1 MVHRV
6 LVSLLAVA
14 VATAPPAVAQR
25 ADGEAQFNA
34 GLTHL
39 RENRPQLA
47 LDLFK
52 KAVKEDSKNPY
63 FYKGLGLAYARLNQ
77 FPEAIEALRKS
88 IQLNPYYV
96 DVRNDLGTVLVLSG
110 KREEGKAEFLAAF
123 NEPTNPSPEISAR
136 NLGQAYFE
144 ERNFASAANWYRTS
158 LARNKDNPD
167 SLIGLGESLLA
178 LGKPDEAA
186 QVLEPGVK
194 EQPNNNGLLVLLG
207 EAYYRG
213 GKYTQARVKLEEVA
227 RRDPMGPPG
236 QRAAELLK
244 HLPR

>member
-1 MVHRV
+1 MVQRV
-6 LVSLLAVA
+6 LASLLAVA
-14 VATAPPAVAQR
+14 VTVPAAAQR
-25 ADGEAQFNA
+25 VDGEAQFNA

-52 KAVKEDSKNPY
+52 KAVKEDPKNAY

-77 FPEAIEALRKS
+77 FDEAVEALRKS
-88 IQLNPYYV
+88 LQLNPYYV

-123 NEPTNPSPEISAR
+123 NEPTNPTPEIAAR
-136 NLGQAYFE
+136 NLGQVFFE
-144 ERNFASAANWYRTS
+144 ERDFASAANWYRTS

-167 SLIGLGESLLA
+167 ALVGLGEALLA
-178 LGKPDEAA
+178 LGKPEDAVP
-186 QVLEPGVK
+186 VLEAGVK
-194 EQPNNNGLLVLLG
+194 EAPANNAVLVLLG
-207 EAYYRG
+207 EAYYRS
-213 GKYTQARVKLEEVA
+213 GKYTQARTRLEEVV

-236 QRAAELLK
+236 LRATELLK